1 MSVREEA
8 IQDFWKCFEE
18 RHTALVAPVDP
29 KAMDEV
35 LSVLRRVD
43 RRFYYHVGEHDEG
56 ADLILSAE
64 GHCDALPLLRRV
76 RDTAPPVPGWK
87 VLAAFDGDLTIGRRN
102 TAVFPEDENGDV
114 LFRMARSGD
123 DLCIARAIKFS
134 VAFPGASARRAFL
147 ASLEEEG
154 LTGKLEDGGHQ
165 PWEVTVTEVMLP
177 THANITTFERRLEL
191 LAIPLEGRND
201 GWGCFQQPRARG

>member
-1 MSVREEA
+1 MCGEES
-8 IQDFWKCFEE
+8 IQDFWTCFEE

-76 RDTAPPVPGWK
+76 RDTAPSVPGWR
-87 VLAAFDGDLTIGRRN
+87 VLAVFDGDLTLGRRN
-102 TAVFPEDENGDV
+102 TALFPEDETGDA
-114 LFRMARSGD
+114 LHRMARSGD
-123 DLCIARAIKFS
+123 DPCFARAIDFS
-134 VAFPGASARRAFL
+134 VVFPDARARRGFL

-154 LTGKLEDGGHQ
+154 LTGRAEDRGHE
-165 PWEVTVTEVMLP
+165 PWDVTVTEVMRP
-177 THANITTFERRLEL
+177 THANITTMERRLQL
-191 LAIPLEGRND
+191 LATPFEGRND
-201 GWGCFQQPRARG
+201 GWGCLQQPTAGG